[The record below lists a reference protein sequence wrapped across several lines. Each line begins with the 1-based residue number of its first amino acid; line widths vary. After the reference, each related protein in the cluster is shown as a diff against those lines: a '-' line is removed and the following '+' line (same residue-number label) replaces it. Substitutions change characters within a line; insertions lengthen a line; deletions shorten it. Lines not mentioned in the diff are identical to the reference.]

1 MLCCVAASRVRQVG
15 TGKHRARALCGVGA
29 HTSGWAGYEARG
41 TRRWVEAVH
50 KTKTKAG
57 DMREGCQGKGGGERG
72 LQGERVVGGC
82 RRSAGLRARRAAAS
96 KEQGFPVRA
105 GRPSETKT
113 QDGGEGCL
121 GHKAR

>member
-15 TGKHRARALCGVGA
+15 TGSIGLEHCAGWV
-29 HTSGWAGYEARG
+29 HTQAVEVGYEAVG
-41 TRRWVEAVH
+41 YEAVH

-57 DMREGCQGKGGGERG
+57 DTQEGCQGKRGGGEG
-72 LQGERVVGGC
+72 PAGERVVGGC

-96 KEQGFPVRA
+96 KEQGFPGRA

-121 GHKAR
+121 GHKAW